1 LQFAHAEA
9 APAKS
14 TNKLQAMRRKRFMLA
29 AQKLPYAECFSRGLL
44 DGVAINLSPS
54 DRLDY

>member
-14 TNKLQAMRRKRFMLA
+14 TNKLQAVRRKRFMLA

-44 DGVAINLSPS
+44 DLE
-54 DRLDY
+54 